1 MNTLSGVKMALSG
14 LCPGKSV
21 PLRFH
26 WRSPSPRRN
35 YVHIDGNRLRKVQL
49 LFAYFDRAKTVW
61 YDVARTEAPRA
72 GLDSRK
78 RPNAE
83 ANADWPDGD
92 PDQLLELTPA
102 TRWPMVAVKSID
114 VTSMKTPDTLPPAPV
129 FPQIITAESIAEYKA
144 LCREWDAARIKFR
157 LATAEKLQG
166 ENSAVGLQLI
176 LALYISANMPDQH
189 ELSAFAEVLNSPE
202 KPILVG
208 GQAVNLWA
216 EHYASAVPR

>member
-1 MNTLSGVKMALSG
+1 LRGVKMALSG

-157 LATAEKLQG
+157 LATAEQVQR
-166 ENSAVGLQLI
+166 ENSAVGT
-176 LALYISANMPDQH
+176 
-189 ELSAFAEVLNSPE
+189 
-202 KPILVG
+202 
-208 GQAVNLWA
+208 AVNSRIVHFGQHA
-216 EHYASAVPR
+216 RSA